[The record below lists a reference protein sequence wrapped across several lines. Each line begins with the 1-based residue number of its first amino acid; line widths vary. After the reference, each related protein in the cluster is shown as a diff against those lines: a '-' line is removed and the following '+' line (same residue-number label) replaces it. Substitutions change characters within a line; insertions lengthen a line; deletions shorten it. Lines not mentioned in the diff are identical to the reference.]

1 MNFITF
7 NIMMMMIKMS
17 LEQVNIIGLEV
28 SVLILTFLTY
38 LVALDDY
45 IELWTSNL
53 TTVVGILIA
62 VVFLFEGSTKA
73 PTEQPK
79 ININITL

>member
-62 VVFLFEGSTKA
+62 VVLGSTKA